1 MVKASTVEL
10 ENWEHRVAEA
20 GGSLEFDVDAD
31 IHTISGRA
39 LAYTAFGYDSF
50 EKGQQIYNLQRQ
62 YAKNL
67 FEAFQRPTF
76 WIPGFRY
83 VTIIFKAFPQLHFL
97 HSITWLV
104 RNWYVVVMEFVQMY

>member
-20 GGSLEFDVDAD
+20 GGSLEFDVEAD
-31 IHTISGRA
+31 VHTISGRV
-39 LAYTAFGYDSF
+39 LSYTAFGYDSF
-50 EKGQQIYNLQRQ
+50 EKGQQIYNLQNQ
-62 YAKNL
+62 YAQVL
-67 FEAFQRPTF
+67 FEAYQRPTF
-76 WIPGFRY
+76 GIPGFRC